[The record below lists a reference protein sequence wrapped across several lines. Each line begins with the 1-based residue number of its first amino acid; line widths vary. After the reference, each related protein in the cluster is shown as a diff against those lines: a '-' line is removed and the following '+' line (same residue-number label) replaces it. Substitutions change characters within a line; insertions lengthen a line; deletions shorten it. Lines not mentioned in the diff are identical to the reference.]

1 MMRLSDIGLTPG
13 GQAVA
18 NARAWNA
25 LANDM
30 LVNRYYG
37 PNMQSQ
43 IDYRNAGTNR
53 LNTMTPLE
61 AQQLQIQNQFAPMR
75 LSAEAASKLA
85 YARLMGPQFVS
96 KLISNPAIFPNISD
110 AEKAQLINA
119 ATSAG
124 TGNVFSQPQGMMG
137 IPSMQQNIQPLP
149 VNNQLL
155 NTAPVA
161 EQSLPF
167 NNNQQPMQY
176 PPIEQN
182 SSFAE
187 NQGRYQGI
195 VKEQEALGA
204 ERAKQISELG
214 DVIGNAQRSE
224 QTLNDLGSILSS
236 PIFEQMRTLPV
247 GGKAELNYWSKFG
260 TPEQQQ
266 MVGQFNT
273 LAGNLVKDAS
283 RDFAGQFRR
292 GEQQLLEGMKPNAND
307 TVNTARGKVESL
319 QFLNRMLMQRSRL
332 AADIMRTQHVDKA
345 KAIDLADQQLNGDA
359 IRQAVHDKLN
369 PRITIRNSKTGE
381 TKTVSREEARAMG
394 VPNV

>member
-96 KLISNPAIFPNISD
+96 KLISNPAIFPNIPD
-110 AEKAQLINA
+110 AQKAQLINA
-119 ATSAG
+119 VASAG
-124 TGNVFSQPQGMMG
+124 TGNVFSQPQMMPNTPAMG
-137 IPSMQQNIQPLP
+137 QYNQQVPTS
-149 VNNQLL
+149 NQLVNSL
-155 NTAPVA
+155 NVAP
-161 EQSLPF
+161 PT
-167 NNNQQPMQY
+167 QPSSVQPQMPT

-187 NQGRYQGI
+187 NQGRFQGI
-195 VKEQEALGA
+195 VKEQEQLGV
-204 ERAKQISELG
+204 ERAKQLSELG
-214 DVIGNAQRSE
+214 DVLANAQRSE

-236 PIFEQMRTLPV
+236 PVFEQMRTSPV
-247 GGKAELNYWSKFG
+247 GGKYELNYWSKFG
-260 TPEQQQ
+260 NADQQN
-266 MVGQFNT
+266 MVGRFTT
-273 LAGNLVKDAS
+273 LAGNLVKDSS
-283 RDFAGQFRR
+283 RDFAGQFRT
-292 GEQQLLEGMKPNAND
+292 GEQKLLEGMKPNGND
-307 TVNTARGKVESL
+307 TVNAARGKVESL

-345 KAIDLADQQLNGDA
+345 QAIDMADKQVNGDL
-359 IRQAVHDKLN
+359 IRQQIRDKLN

-381 TKTVSREEARAMG
+381 TKTVSRAEARAMG